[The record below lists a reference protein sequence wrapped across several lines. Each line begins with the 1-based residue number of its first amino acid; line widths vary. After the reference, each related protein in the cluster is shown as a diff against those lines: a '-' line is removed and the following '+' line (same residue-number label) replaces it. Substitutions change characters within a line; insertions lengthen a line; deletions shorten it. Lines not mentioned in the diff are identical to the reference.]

1 MEEIEDANLVLARNG
16 DRSAFA
22 RLVEMHYEMFF
33 RVAHRHLGNRADAED
48 VAQEVCVRLGRS
60 IRTFRGECSLAS
72 WLYRLVINAAC
83 DHQRKAMRGRQL
95 SEAVSAEHTIS
106 AGQNSDGD
114 DEAADRLW
122 EAVRMLPDKTR
133 QAVVLVYSEG
143 LSHLKAAE
151 ALECS
156 ETTVSWHIHDAKKKL
171 RVLLAE
177 PESATYAR

>member
-1 MEEIEDANLVLARNG
+1 MEDTDETILVLARNG
-16 DRSAFA
+16 DRAAFA
-22 RLVEMHYEMFF
+22 RLVEMHYDMFF
-33 RVAHRHLGNRADAED
+33 RVAYRHLGNRADAED
-48 VAQEVCVRLGRS
+48 VAQEVCVRLGGS
-60 IRTFRGECSLAS
+60 IRTFRGDCSLSS
-72 WLYRLVINAAC
+72 WLYRLVVNAAC
-83 DHQRKAMRGRQL
+83 DHQRKAKRGRNLTQ
-95 SEAVSAEHTIS
+95 AVAAEHEVS
-106 AGQNSDGD
+106 GGYEGENDND
-114 DEAADRLW
+114 AATRLW
-122 EAVRMLPDKTR
+122 EAVRTLPEKTR